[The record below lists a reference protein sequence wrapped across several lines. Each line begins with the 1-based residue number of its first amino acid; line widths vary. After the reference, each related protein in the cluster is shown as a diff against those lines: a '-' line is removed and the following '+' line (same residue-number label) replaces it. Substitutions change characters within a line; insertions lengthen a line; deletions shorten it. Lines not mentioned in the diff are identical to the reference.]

1 MSNWLM
7 SVWESFEKAFLVS
20 DRYSAYLDGFKTTL
34 IISFFAVLLGVGVG
48 LILAVIKYTQIIWKK
63 ISYCPSLTG

>member
-34 IISFFAVLLGVGVG
+34 IISFFAVLLGVARDAPDGNG
-48 LILAVIKYTQIIWKK
+48 YMPDRKTR
-63 ISYCPSLTG
+63 